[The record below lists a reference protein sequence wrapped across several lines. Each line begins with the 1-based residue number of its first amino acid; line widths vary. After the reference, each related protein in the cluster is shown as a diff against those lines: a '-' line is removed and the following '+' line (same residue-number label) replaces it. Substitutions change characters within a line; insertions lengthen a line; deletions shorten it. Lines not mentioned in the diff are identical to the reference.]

1 MDNSTGNGVAKL
13 HNLHLQLREVQDQL
27 EKGPRQLRARQ
38 QIIQQK
44 QDELEAQKQKQKT
57 LKMGADQKSL
67 QLKSNE
73 AKIQDLRTK
82 LNQANSNREFDIIRG
97 QIEADTVAN
106 SVLEDE
112 ILDALEKVDAGQI
125 ALRKLEDELATAK
138 SEEARVAAEIAAAE
152 PGFKARIAEL
162 QTAITAAESCLPG
175 EFVTPY
181 RRLVQAYGA
190 AALAKVEGTI
200 CGVCFVNLTPQT
212 QVALR
217 AGQVMFCKTCGRLMY
232 LPGDA

>member
-125 ALRKLEDELATAK
+125 ALRKLEDELATASRPALPNCRPPSPPPKAASPENSSPLTAGSSRLTGPRRWRK
-138 SEEARVAAEIAAAE
+138 SKGPSAASASSTSLRRPRSPSAPARSCSAKPAAA
-152 PGFKARIAEL
+152 
-162 QTAITAAESCLPG
+162 
-175 EFVTPY
+175 
-181 RRLVQAYGA
+181 
-190 AALAKVEGTI
+190 
-200 CGVCFVNLTPQT
+200 
-212 QVALR
+212 
-217 AGQVMFCKTCGRLMY
+217 
-232 LPGDA
+232 